1 VAITQIGTPAA
12 LSGTNLTSSSP
23 VTGIWNGTQTLTAG
37 DLLVAVVTASAA
49 TSVTAT
55 AQNSGTTGWTK
66 LYEVWNSTTNAGHCL
81 VAIWTKTATGA
92 DAAPSFT
99 STLTGAGGMAC
110 ALYQLDGGAYGIQ
123 ADTYGTESSSGS
135 GTGTA
140 TIASTAVTTNANV
153 AASGEFAIMGAT
165 RRRAAIATTITG
177 SASWTL
183 DVNDGANSTT
193 YHTGVQ
199 SYANPPSGATLSG
212 TVSYSSTSTTAY
224 GAGLTVVFTANIPV
238 SGPALNQPC
247 SQPAGFRTVLARVGM
262 AMASVI
268 PVVAA
273 APPPPVTSGP
283 PVYPL
288 HQPVS
293 VHRALPP
300 RGHHAARKGQG
311 VTLTQG
317 PPAAPLHRP
326 VSAITRPLPARG
338 RVIASF
344 TRAQA
349 PVPPPPAP
357 VYPLTRPVS
366 ARVRVLPPRGVAH
379 KRAGQGVPQTRGVP
393 FPPLRQPVK
402 AAQPRPPAGW
412 AQTVAVAGINPVPN
426 IGGPFPPLTQPVSVR
441 RTLPARGRTA
451 GNKGAPVQN
460 PLPPGTGAAF
470 PAWHGPFT
478 ARHPLPPRGAAYG
491 RSGQG
496 VPQTRGVPFPPPT
509 KPVAAARPLPPRG
522 TTATRSGQ
530 GIPQAQGTPVPPLTQ
545 PVTARVRVLPP
556 KGTAAARKGQ
566 GVPQTPGPALT
577 PLRSPVAARRPLP
590 PHGTACGRTGQGI
603 PQTRGVPFP
612 ALTRPVT
619 ATRPLPPRGRS
630 SGNVGA
636 PVQNPAPPVTGAV
649 FPPLRQP
656 VTARRPVTLAG
667 RAAAVTAVWHAPVP
681 VPASGPPVPALTQP
695 VSIKRT
701 LPARGRSSGNIGAPV
716 VNPGPPPTSGPPV
729 TPLRQPVSI
738 RRTLPARGRNYGNP
752 GGVPIQLGGYFP
764 PRLQPA
770 GLRVTYL
777 RTGEAKGSAGAPV
790 QNPLPPTSGPALPPL
805 RSPVQ
810 ARQPLPRHGYAL
822 ADIPAGYAPVP
833 VTSGPPAAPLRQ
845 PAGIRRTLP
854 SRGRA
859 YGNPGAPVVNPVITT
874 GARVP
879 PLTSPVSAVRP
890 AASLQGRAMAV
901 VAVFRTAAPATSGP
915 PLTPLHAPV
924 RTQITL
930 PPRGHA
936 KGSAGA
942 PVQNPL
948 PPGAGAPFPPLRQPA
963 RTRITLPPR
972 GTARGSQGAPVR
984 NPAVPARL
992 YPLRGPVCPV
1002 RPPAFLHGRAMAAVA
1017 IPAPRNPQPG
1027 APFPARHNPVSIR
1040 FTLPPRGWNTGNRG
1054 AAVNNPPSDVVYAAG
1069 AGRVPWTAG
1078 DGRLRWA
1085 AGAGRP
1091 AWTAETG
1098 R

>member
-1 VAITQIGTPAA
+1 VAITQTGTPAA

-66 LYEVWNSTTNAGHCL
+66 LYEAWNSTTNAGHCL

-92 DAAPSFT
+92 DAAPAFT

-110 ALYQLDGGAYGIQ
+110 ALYELNGGAYGIQ

-224 GAGLTVVFTANIPV
+224 GAGLTVVFTANVPV

-247 SQPAGFRTVLARVGM
+247 SQPAGFRTVLTRVGM

-268 PVVAA
+268 PIVAA

-283 PVYPL
+283 PVTPL

-293 VHRALPP
+293 IHRTLPL
-300 RGHHAARKGQG
+300 RGHHAARTGQG
-311 VTLTQG
+311 ITLTQG

-326 VSAITRPLPARG
+326 VSAIIRPLPARG

-344 TRAQA
+344 TRAQQPGPSSGP
-349 PVPPPPAP
+349 PVTPLKQPAA
-357 VYPLTRPVS
+357 

-379 KRAGQGVPQTRGVP
+379 KRSGQGVPQTRGVP
-393 FPPLRQPVK
+393 FPPLRQPVR
-402 AAQPRPPAGW
+402 ATQPKPPAGW

-441 RTLPARGRTA
+441 RTLPTRGRTA

-470 PAWHGPFT
+470 PAWHGPFSVRRT
-478 ARHPLPPRGAAYG
+478 LPPKGTAAG
-491 RSGQG
+491 R
-496 VPQTRGVPFPPPT
+496 
-509 KPVAAARPLPPRG
+509 K
-522 TTATRSGQ
+522 GQ
-530 GIPQAQGTPVPPLTQ
+530 GIPQTQGTPVPPLRQ

-556 KGTAAARKGQ
+556 RGTSAARTGQ
-566 GVPQTPGPALT
+566 GVPQTAGPALT
-577 PLRSPVAARRPLP
+577 PLRFPVAARRPLP
-590 PHGTACGRTGQGI
+590 PRGTAYGRTGQGV
-603 PQTRGVPFP
+603 PQTTGVPFP
-612 ALTRPVT
+612 PLGRPVT

-630 SGNVGA
+630 AGNIGA
-636 PVQNPAPPVTGAV
+636 VVQNPAPPVTGAV
-649 FPPLRQP
+649 FPPLTQP
-656 VTARRPVTLAG
+656 VTARRPATLTG
-667 RAAAVTAVWHAPVP
+667 RAAAITAVWHAPVP
-681 VPASGPPVPALTQP
+681 VPTSGPPVPALTQP

-752 GGVPIQLGGYFP
+752 GGLPIQLGGYFP
-764 PRLQPA
+764 PQLQPA

-777 RTGEAKGSAGAPV
+777 RTGEARGSRGAPV
-790 QNPLPPTSGPALPPL
+790 NNPAPVTSGPPLAPL

-822 ADIPAGYAPVP
+822 AVAPAGYAPAP

-859 YGNPGAPVVNPVITT
+859 YGNPGGPVVNPVITT

-924 RTQITL
+924 RTQITP

-936 KGSAGA
+936 TGSAGA
-942 PVQNPL
+942 PVQNPA

-972 GTARGSQGAPVR
+972 GTAHGSQGAPVQ

-992 YPLRGPVCPV
+992 YPLRGPVSAV

-1040 FTLPPRGWNTGNRG
+1040 HTLPPRGWNTGNRG

-1069 AGRVPWTAG
+1069 AGRVPWSAG
-1078 DGRLRWA
+1078 DGRLTWA